1 MPSYVELVL
10 KDLKAQT
17 DFFLDNCQNLSM
29 NLCHLKA
36 DEVIGKNIS
45 VAEVMLSPSAI
56 RDNVP
61 QHHQSHIYGDIGKI
75 GDFGDIGDI
84 SDIGKRD

>member
-1 MPSYVELVL
+1 
-10 KDLKAQT
+10 
-17 DFFLDNCQNLSM
+17 M
-29 NLCHLKA
+29 NLCHIKV

-45 VAEVMLSPSAI
+45 GAEVMLSPSAI

-84 SDIGKRD
+84 GDM